1 MNQDPYTNKL
11 WQRNYRDRRLMPR
24 FAVVV
29 LAAIVLAGCNDS
41 TNTQTAQSP
50 SPQIESTPSTPEPVA
65 TPIPPEPAATASP
78 PEPAITASPI
88 DPTAT
93 PGTPAPTA
101 TASPPS
107 PTIAPKVSPTG
118 TTENQPPVDPT
129 EDLPEVVLPEDL
141 PEVIGTPPPKPTKSK
156 TSQLLEKK
164 SKELL
169 TSSIGVP
176 VKAIACPNTIEL
188 KAGKVYNC
196 QVVTDSGNFTAEI
209 KLNNDRGNFKLNTKG
224 LVVLSK
230 VEQSIDS
237 AIKQKDGVVATTDCG
252 GKRIRAVKRGD
263 VFACQIV
270 TVDGRTKTA
279 KVSVKDEYG
288 NINFKL

>member
-1 MNQDPYTNKL
+1 MNQDPYTTQL
-11 WQRNYRDRRLMPR
+11 WQRNYSDRPLVPK

-29 LAAIVLAGCNDS
+29 LAAIVLVGCNDS
-41 TNTQTAQSP
+41 PNTPTTQSP
-50 SPQIESTPSTPEPVA
+50 SPEIESTPSTPEPA
-65 TPIPPEPAATASP
+65 TTSTPPEPAATASP
-78 PEPAITASPI
+78 PVTAATASPI

-93 PGTPAPTA
+93 PGTPEPTG

-107 PTIAPKVSPTG
+107 PTPTVSPTG
-118 TTENQPPVDPT
+118 TTQNNPPVDPGAN
-129 EDLPEVVLPEDL
+129 LPEVVIPEDL
-141 PEVIGTPPPKPTKSK
+141 PEVIEPAKPIKSK
-156 TSQLLEKK
+156 TSQLLEKR

-169 TSSIGVP
+169 GGLTGVP

-237 AIKQKDGVVATTDCG
+237 AIKQKDGVVVTTDCG
-252 GKRIRAVKRGD
+252 GKKIRSVKKGD
-263 VFACQIV
+263 VFACQV
-270 TVDGRTKTA
+270 TTIDGRTKTA

>member
-1 MNQDPYTNKL
+1 MNQEPYATKR
-11 WQRNYRDRRLMPR
+11 QRNYSDRRLMPR
-24 FAVVV
+24 FTVVV

-41 TNTQTAQSP
+41 TNTPTAQSP
-50 SPQIESTPSTPEPVA
+50 SPQLESTPSTPEPA
-65 TPIPPEPAATASP
+65 TTPTLPEPAATASP
-78 PEPAITASPI
+78 SLPAVTASPI

-93 PGTPAPTA
+93 PGTPEPTA

-107 PTIAPKVSPTG
+107 PTPTVSPTG
-118 TTENQPPVDPT
+118 TTQNNPPVEPGAN
-129 EDLPEVVLPEDL
+129 LPEVVLPEDL
-141 PEVIGTPPPKPTKSK
+141 PEVIATQPPKPTKSK
-156 TSQLLEKK
+156 TSQLLEKR

-169 TSSIGVP
+169 GGLTGVP
-176 VKAIACPNTIEL
+176 VKAIACPSTIEL

-237 AIKQKDGVVATTDCG
+237 AIKQKDGVVVTTDCG
-252 GKRIRAVKRGD
+252 GKKIRAVKKGD
-263 VFACQIV
+263 VFACQV
-270 TVDGRTKTA
+270 TTIDGRTKTA
-279 KVSVKDEYG
+279 KVSIKDEYG